1 MATVETHAIP
11 GMLARHVSYLAAC
24 KGCGK
29 EADWPVTTK
38 RDAEREL
45 RYDGWDVI
53 AGWWMCA
60 DCRRAWRRVAAGGWS
75 PPGAKG
81 ASDGKDH

>member
-45 RYDGWDVI
+45 RYDGWDV
-53 AGWWMCA
+53 
-60 DCRRAWRRVAAGGWS
+60 AGGDWLC
-75 PPGAKG
+75 PACLP
-81 ASDGKDH
+81 ASRRSRS